1 MAEYRLANLIMKDDI
16 DKVSQTFYDNENDRF
31 DLKHQINLIKQEIYF
46 NGDKVI
52 LATITFI
59 KDGAQ
64 YYLEMPIDKN
74 IWQND
79 RLIEKALTDKL
90 NKEPSSAYRLLVEQM
105 INELHALNDDGSS
118 FNSEVFS
125 FFRENILSQ
134 VSLWFVNKKGNTLQ
148 RSLPLSEDEVAL
160 LKFIDEETDNTL
172 TGDSFIEEVLPQ
184 LWLKLNKKYGR
195 WIYDEPEDKP
205 IHPGIKAIRLHR
217 EVTFNHLMNNLTKLA
232 QSGVALIGGT
242 DLVIKRFDSND

>member
-16 DKVSQTFYDNENDRF
+16 DRVSQIFYDDEDKQF
-31 DLKHQINLIKQEIYF
+31 DLKHQINFIKQEIYF
-46 NGDKVI
+46 NDDKVF

-59 KDGAQ
+59 RDGAQ
-64 YYLEMPIDKN
+64 YSLEMPIDKN
-74 IWQND
+74 IWQD
-79 RLIEKALTDKL
+79 DKLIERALTDEL
-90 NKEPSSAYRLLVEQM
+90 NEEPSPVYRLLIEQM

-134 VSLWFVNKKGNTLQ
+134 VGLWFVNKKDNTLQ

-160 LKFIDEETDNTL
+160 LKLIDEETDNTL
-172 TGDSFIEEVLPQ
+172 TGDSFIEEMLPQ

-195 WIYDEPEDKP
+195 WIYDEPEDEP
-205 IHPGIKAIRLHR
+205 IHPGIKAARLHR

-232 QSGVALIGGT
+232 RSGTTLIGGT
-242 DLVIKRFDSND
+242 GLVIKRFDSND